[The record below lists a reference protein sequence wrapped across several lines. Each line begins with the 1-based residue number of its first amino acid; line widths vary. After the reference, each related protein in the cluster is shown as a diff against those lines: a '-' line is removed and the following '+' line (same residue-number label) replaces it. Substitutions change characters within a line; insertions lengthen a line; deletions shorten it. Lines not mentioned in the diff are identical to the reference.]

1 MRIFQT
7 SVKLKRSF
15 TVLATAIILLAAPA
29 GAYAASNIARDHRTP
44 AKVID
49 HREYV
54 RDHRAPKVPAKGG
67 GVTVTGDKARKPI
80 CAGWG
85 C

>member
-1 MRIFQT
+1 MNIFQT
-7 SVKLKRSF
+7 SVKSKRSF

-29 GAYAASNIARDHRTP
+29 AASAQSSVRDHRTP

-49 HREYV
+49 HRKLV
-54 RDHRAPKVPAKGG
+54 RDHREPKAPANGG
-67 GVTVTGDKARKPI
+67 GVTITDKPTRESI